1 MTDKNDY
8 SVQLDPETKKH
19 CTLHL
24 FKNVENTA
32 EIRKKVISGDLA
44 CCILKLAYI
53 ADPFQIVVAANKAAI
68 NESCNRLITKNK
80 STEILFYLSITKNIS
95 KSLTDFGA
103 SDNDKNIL
111 VVTIHEA
118 EERDTVSKMIVD
130 NIKGERL
137 ALEELKELTNLELA
151 KRYYKIDNEELNVS
165 TCTDSIISRIACKDF
180 SSSRS

>member
-1 MTDKNDY
+1 MTDKNNY
-8 SVQLDPETKKH
+8 SIQLDPETKMH
-19 CTLHL
+19 CTLYL

-32 EIRKKVISGDLA
+32 EIRKKIVI
-44 CCILKLAYI
+44 
-53 ADPFQIVVAANKAAI
+53 AANKAAI
-68 NESCNRLITKNK
+68 NETCKRLITRNK

-103 SDNDKNIL
+103 SDDDKNIL

-118 EERDTVSKMIVD
+118 EKQDSISKMIVD
-130 NIKGERL
+130 NIKGESL
-137 ALEELKELTNLELA
+137 SLEKLKELTNLELA
-151 KRYYKIDNEELNVS
+151 KKYYKIDNEELNVS